1 VADKNQD
8 SGDRTEKPTPKRLRD
23 ARKDGDVP
31 KSRELTSTALVL
43 AWLMMIMLG
52 MPMMQSRLEG
62 LFNKV
67 MLDFSLPF
75 DQALKEVG
83 VATLEVFLW
92 LTVPFLLGAMA
103 IGVVVEFLQVG
114 PVFAPKK
121 VKPDASRLN
130 PAEGIKKLFSQ
141 QNLVEVI
148 KALAKSCLLVGL
160 FIWVLRSLIG
170 QFVLLPYAPPAAIGE
185 AHWVAVKRLAAGVLF
200 VFFFV
205 SVLDAFYQRYAF
217 TKKMRMSRRDIRQE
231 LKDNEG
237 DPMVKGRR
245 RQLHQEWA
253 QQNTMAGV
261 RKASVVVTNPTHLAI
276 AIRYE
281 PGEDDLPIIVAKGED
296 HQAAL
301 IRQAA
306 EEAGVP
312 IMRNVTLARGLYE
325 QVEVDEFLPNDFFEA
340 VAELLRWAESIRES
354 RDGK

>member
-1 VADKNQD
+1 MADKNQD

-43 AWLMMIMLG
+43 AWLLMIMLG
-52 MPMMQSRLEG
+52 MPMIHSRLDG
-62 LFNKV
+62 LFNEV
-67 MLDFSLPF
+67 MLDFNLPF
-75 DQALKEVG
+75 NQALRHSG
-83 VATLEVFLW
+83 IATLEVFLW

-141 QNLVEVI
+141 QNLVEVL

-160 FIWVLRSLIG
+160 FVWVLRSLIG
-170 QFVLLPYAPPAAIGE
+170 DFVLLPYAPPEALGE

-205 SVLDAFYQRYAF
+205 SVLDAFYQRFAF

-245 RQLHQEWA
+245 RQLHQEWS
-253 QQNTMAGV
+253 QQNTLAGV